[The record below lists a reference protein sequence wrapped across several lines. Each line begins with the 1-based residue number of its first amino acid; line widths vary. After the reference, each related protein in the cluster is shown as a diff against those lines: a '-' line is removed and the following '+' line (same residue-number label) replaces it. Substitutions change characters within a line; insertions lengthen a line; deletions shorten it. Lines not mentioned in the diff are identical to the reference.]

1 MTNSFL
7 RSGYANT
14 YDLTPLGRVIHD
26 NEMALFRSGKITTLS
41 FVRVE
46 QLEREPVA
54 EKEMTDADRKAWG
67 LTKEDIITLKELH
80 KNNTSTKVYASEA
93 KIGVSFSLKKVQE
106 ATMKGEC
113 VIDKGCILTYPL
125 NDPRTSSQLRALY
138 LAQEELMMQP
148 EDVEPEQLSSPARAL
163 VQDSASIE
171 IGAIMNLT
179 DETLATLQ
187 AQNRAYLHKI
197 FPELDQKSLP
207 N

>member
-14 YDLTPLGRVIHD
+14 YDLTPEQREEHD
-26 NEMALFRSGKITTLS
+26 REMALFRSGKITTLS

-46 QLEREPVA
+46 QLKREPVA
-54 EKEMTDADRKAWG
+54 EKEITDADRKEWG
-67 LTKEDIITLKELH
+67 LTKEDIVTLKELK
-80 KNNTSTKVYASEA
+80 KNNSSVKRYATEG
-93 KIGVSFSLKKVQE
+93 IMGVAFSCRKVQE
-106 ATMKGEC
+106 ANMKGESI
-113 VIDKGCILTYPL
+113 IDKGSILTYPI
-125 NDPRTSSQLRALY
+125 NDSRTSPQLRALY

-148 EDVEPEQLSSPARAL
+148 EDVEPEQLSSPAKAL
-163 VQDSASIE
+163 VQDSTSIE

-197 FPELDQKSLP
+197 FPELDQKS
-207 N
+207 